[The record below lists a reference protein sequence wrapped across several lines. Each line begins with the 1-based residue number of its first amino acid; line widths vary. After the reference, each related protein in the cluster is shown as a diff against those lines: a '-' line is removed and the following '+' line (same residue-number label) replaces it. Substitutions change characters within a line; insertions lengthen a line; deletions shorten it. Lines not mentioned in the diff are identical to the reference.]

1 MTDKEVHAAFQK
13 KGILQKYKDLILMN
27 LKKKEI
33 QNQILLN
40 SQN

>member
-1 MTDKEVHAAFQK
+1 MTDKEVHTAFQK
-13 KGILQKYKDLILMN
+13 KSILQKYKDLILMN
-27 LKKKEI
+27 MKKKEI